1 MSRKRKITLGV
12 LAVILVFCLW
22 YTRPR
27 SFEELVGDGRVKSI
41 SMSASIFVFEEGLP
55 HYDTWGV
62 DSFEGRETVNE
73 ELEALLKSC
82 KYRVSLRTLFQFLDG
97 FLNDFLDIYALPKG
111 EGEPRVHL
119 DAVLDN
125 DSIVFA
131 RYSGATVTLTVDYR
145 HIFVKAVDKEIA
157 DKLLAYAQEV
167 GVQYENK
174 YKGKGVYHDT
184 EQNAYL
190 Q

>member
-12 LAVILVFCLW
+12 LAVILVFFLW

-55 HYDTWGV
+55 HFDTWGV
-62 DSFEGRETVNE
+62 DSLEGREAVNE

-97 FLNDFLDIYALPKG
+97 FLNDFLDIYAPPKG
-111 EGEPRVHL
+111 ENEPIIDLV
-119 DAVLDN
+119 AVLDN
-125 DSIVFA
+125 GSSVFA
-131 RYSGATVTLTVDYR
+131 VYRGATVTLEADR
-145 HIFVKAVDKEIA
+145 RMFVKAVDKEIA
-157 DKLLAYAQEV
+157 DKLLAYAQEF
-167 GVQYENK
+167 GVQSENK
-174 YKGKGVYHDT
+174 T
-184 EQNAYL
+184 
-190 Q
+190 

>member
-12 LAVILVFCLW
+12 LAVILVFFLW

-55 HYDTWGV
+55 HFDTWGV
-62 DSFEGRETVNE
+62 DSLEGREAVNE

-111 EGEPRVHL
+111 EGEPIVHL
-119 DAVLDN
+119 AAVLDN
-125 DSIVFA
+125 DSSVFA
-131 RYSGATVTLTVDYR
+131 SYRGATVTLTADR
-145 HIFVKAVDKEIA
+145 RMFVKAVDKEIA
-157 DKLLAYAQEV
+157 DRLLAYAQEF
-167 GVQYENK
+167 GVKSENK
-174 YKGKGVYHDT
+174 R
-184 EQNAYL
+184 
-190 Q
+190 

>member
-12 LAVILVFCLW
+12 LAVILVFFLW

-55 HYDTWGV
+55 HFDTWGV
-62 DSFEGRETVNE
+62 DSLEGREAVNE

-97 FLNDFLDIYALPKG
+97 FLDIYAPPKG
-111 EGEPRVHL
+111 ENEPIIDLV
-119 DAVLDN
+119 AVLDN
-125 DSIVFA
+125 DSSVWMVY
-131 RYSGATVTLTVDYR
+131 RGATVTLTADR
-145 HIFVKAVDKEIA
+145 CMFVKAVDKEIA
-157 DKLLAYAQEV
+157 DRLLAYAQEF
-167 GVQYENK
+167 GVKSENK
-174 YKGKGVYHDT
+174 R
-184 EQNAYL
+184 
-190 Q
+190 